1 MQVFNYGKI
10 AADAMNQFG
19 DSLSDAMT
27 MRQERSEAQQQKDVM
42 TGLTDLYAN
51 GATTQELYE
60 YGLQNPAA
68 FERVGQTIGFK
79 NDQTKQIMRD
89 TLIDSLQNPEQRDQ
103 IITQGAEAIRAA
115 GGDPRYL
122 SQAIGDTTED
132 FERGAI
138 PFLASLGDQ
147 GSGFAKS
154 YMEMKPQ
161 QQAPNYSNVQFDESG
176 NPYGLN
182 KETGQYEPIQGGFKR
197 AKPTASTV
205 VNVGK
210 AEGEQ
215 AKTIAKAEGEN
226 YNAYVS
232 DAKVARTNDAT
243 LNRLEGLNEK
253 AFDGA
258 AAPAY
263 KSAAKLAETVGINVD
278 GLTETQLFDSLANQL
293 VLGQTSKLTGVLTD
307 KDMDLLASTVP
318 QLSQTKEGR
327 KQLIGIMKEMNSATK
342 DKARLAAKFRKENGG
357 QFDDM
362 AFQDWLETQPKKDRF
377 SKFAS
382 SKPSQ
387 PVIQAPQGA
396 LDYLKANPSM
406 ANQFKAK
413 YGYLPEG
420 Y

>member
-1 MQVFNYGKI
+1 MMDSMQQILLDPSQTESVLTNRI
-10 AADAMNQFG
+10 RMI
-19 DSLSDAMT
+19 
-27 MRQERSEAQQQKDVM
+27 QEQ
-42 TGLTDLYAN
+42 
-51 GATTQELYE
+51 
-60 YGLQNPAA
+60 
-68 FERVGQTIGFK
+68 
-79 NDQTKQIMRD
+79 
-89 TLIDSLQNPEQRDQ
+89 
-103 IITQGAEAIRAA
+103 
-115 GGDPRYL
+115 GGDP
-122 SQAIGDTTED
+122 SQTMAELEQFRANPEGYEQKV
-132 FERGAI
+132 ERAYAMMDPKGYTAYRE
-138 PFLASLGDQ
+138 S
-147 GSGFAKS
+147 
-154 YMEMKPQ
+154 MPQ

-182 KETGQYEPIQGGFKR
+182 KATGQYEPIQGGFQR
-197 AKPTASTV
+197 AKPTPQTI
-205 VNVGK
+205 VNMGK
-210 AEGEQ
+210 AESEQ

-226 YNAYVS
+226 YNSYVK

-243 LNRLEGLNEK
+243 LSRLEGLNEK
-253 AFDGA
+253 AFDGV

-263 KSAAKLAETVGINVD
+263 KSAAKLAEAVGINVD

-307 KDMDLLASTVP
+307 KDMELLASTVP

-327 KQLIGIMKEMNSATK
+327 KKLIGIMKEMNSAVK

-357 QFDDM
+357 QFDDT

-382 SKPSQ
+382 SEASQ